1 MAQRVEYRVVW
12 KREGRQRSVRI
23 YQSWSSAYRKA
34 QGILAL
40 DAVKAETTFHTLP
53 DLEERPTIQTRPV
66 GDWSEYT
73 ASEILEPSDYA
84 KDNMRLLYPIPIDD
98 RDSANLPF

>member
-1 MAQRVEYRVVW
+1 MAQRIEYRVVW
-12 KREGRQRSVRI
+12 KREGRQRSTRI

-40 DAVKAETTFHTLP
+40 DAVKAETSFHTLP

-66 GDWSEYT
+66 GDWMEQDFPVADPGDYT
-73 ASEILEPSDYA
+73 KNEM
-84 KDNMRLLYPIPIDD
+84 KNLYPIPVDD
-98 RDSANLPF
+98 RDSANVPF